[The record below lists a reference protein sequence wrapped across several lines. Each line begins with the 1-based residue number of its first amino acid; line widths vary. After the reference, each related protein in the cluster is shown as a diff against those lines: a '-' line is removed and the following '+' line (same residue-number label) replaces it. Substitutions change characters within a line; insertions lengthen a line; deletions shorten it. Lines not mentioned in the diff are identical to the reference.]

1 MPWGQSRTGGAGHT
15 VNGFTIM
22 SDHRLQVLRGCS
34 LLSGLPEAALAEA
47 AAAARVR
54 PFHANEV
61 LYERGE
67 VQSTLS
73 VVGAGS
79 VRIDATSAEGR
90 GIMLTLF
97 EAGAW
102 FGDTVFSPGMPRV
115 FGATAHSDGELVEVP
130 GQAYRELLARY
141 PEAYPRTLDM
151 LSRRLWSA
159 ISIIQDNAL
168 RDMPAR
174 VGRRLLFLAAM
185 HDPGSRAS
193 GPVTFKLTREHIANM
208 MGMTRQGVH
217 RVLKTLEAE
226 GLITFSYGQVTV
238 PDPAALRDHLDKQD
252 QSPD

>member
-1 MPWGQSRTGGAGHT
+1 
-15 VNGFTIM
+15 M
-22 SDHRLQVLRGCS
+22 SDHNLEVLRGCS
-34 LLSGLPEAALAEA
+34 LLTGLPAEALAEA
-47 AAAARVR
+47 AAVARVR
-54 PFHANEV
+54 PFQANEV
-61 LYERGE
+61 LYERGQ
-67 VQSTLS
+67 VQSALS

-79 VRIDATSAEGR
+79 VRISSTSAEGR
-90 GIMLTLF
+90 EIMLTLF
-97 EAGAW
+97 EPGAW

-130 GQAYRELLARY
+130 GQAYRDLLTRY

-159 ISIIQDNAL
+159 ISIIEDNAL
-168 RDMPAR
+168 RDMPGR

-217 RVLKTLEAE
+217 RVLKILEAE
-226 GLITFSYGQVTV
+226 GLIVFSYGQVTV
-238 PDPAALRDHLDKQD
+238 PDPEALRTYLERQD
-252 QSPD
+252 QGQA